1 MLKSCHLIIYT
12 LFLFFTTT
20 SAMAS
25 SGWII
30 YYESA
35 FKGKV
40 IDAETFKPIEGAVV
54 VATYN
59 VTILGP
65 LESGSGTADVQET
78 LTDRNGEFH
87 ISGNIFFYPWPFTL
101 GGQETR
107 FIIFKPGYGTYPG
120 YHSFLIYPVKEKMY
134 VSKKEEGLPI
144 IKDIE
149 GIVLEKIMTKKDER
163 EMYYKKFGENVSPF
177 IPLKNPSERVRNLDL
192 PFDADVMEAEK
203 IWTSHRGPFKA
214 YPVIG
219 LPKLKTYEERKLA
232 VPSSVH
238 IKHWKQK
245 QFIKLLNEDR
255 KNRGLKGIIK

>member
-1 MLKSCHLIIYT
+1 MLKRCHLIVYT
-12 LFLFFTTT
+12 LFLFFITT

-25 SGWII
+25 SGWVI
-30 YYESA
+30 YYESG

-40 IDAETFKPIEGAVV
+40 IDAETFDPIEGAVV

-78 LTDRNGEFH
+78 LTDSNGEFH
-87 ISGNIFFYPWPFTL
+87 ISSNIFFYLWPFTL

-134 VSKKEEGLPI
+134 ESKKEEALPI

-149 GIVLEKIMTKKDER
+149 GIVFEKIMTKKDER
-163 EMYYKKFGENVSPF
+163 KLYYEKFGGNVSPF
-177 IPLKNPSERVRNLDL
+177 IPLKNSFEKVHNMDL
-192 PFDADVMEAEK
+192 PFDADVLKAEE
-203 IWTSHRGPFKA
+203 IWTSHREPFKT

-219 LPKLKTYEERKLA
+219 LPKLKTYEERKMA
-232 VPSSVH
+232 APSPVD

-255 KNRGLKGIIK
+255 KNRGLKGIIR